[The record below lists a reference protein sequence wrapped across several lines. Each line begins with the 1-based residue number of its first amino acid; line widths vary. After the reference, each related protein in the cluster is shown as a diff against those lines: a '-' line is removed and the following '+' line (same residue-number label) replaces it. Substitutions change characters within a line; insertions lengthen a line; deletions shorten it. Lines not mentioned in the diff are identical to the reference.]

1 MQAALIASLEAKI
14 RIDEESRKKLH
25 NTIQELKGNIRVY
38 ARIRPSAVASSSYV
52 CSFTLSLSGSLIFS
66 VAGWG
71 LKNEWGMHAFF
82 LRDEVKFVAVP
93 DTDERG
99 LDVTGASQ
107 KSADGLKTQQK
118 SWSFEFDKVFMPTAT
133 QADVFVEISQLVQSA
148 LDGYKVSIMS
158 FGQTGSGKTF
168 TMEGPSSDAQDE
180 NRGMIPRAVEQIFA
194 HCSALEA
201 KGWRYQLE
209 VMFLGTCKTDTLR
222 ACPG

>member
-1 MQAALIASLEAKI
+1 MNGMNVALHLYS
-14 RIDEESRKKLH
+14 
-25 NTIQELKGNIRVY
+25 
-38 ARIRPSAVASSSYV
+38 
-52 CSFTLSLSGSLIFS
+52 
-66 VAGWG
+66 
-71 LKNEWGMHAFF
+71 
-82 LRDEVKFVAVP
+82 DEVKFLAVP

-168 TMEGPSSDAQDE
+168 TMEGPSSDAHDE

-201 KGWRYQLE
+201 KGWRYNLE
-209 VMFLGTCKTDTLR
+209 VMFLGTSNTDEQGSCRECQNNETPCQTTTTPNHK
-222 ACPG
+222 AASVVEVFV